1 MAVLKPGD
9 NMADFP
15 DYFRAL
21 PSETGAQVAL
31 SSFKGENTRATS
43 PSGVSC
49 GACGR
54 LPRCESGC
62 GDGAA
67 K

>member
-21 PSETGAQVAL
+21 PSETGSQVAL
-31 SSFKGENTRATS
+31 SSFKGEETHATS
-43 PSGVSC
+43 PSAVPC

-54 LPRCESGC
+54 LPRCKSGDC
-62 GDGAA
+62 NGAA
-67 K
+67 Q